1 MLNLRQSQLQNE
13 FVALN
18 EIRIIFQFAEHTARP
33 KHNQLNNNR
42 FSYIDS
48 NDNDR
53 PLNPK
58 LAAIPDSTCGKTTPN
73 DYYQIPQRYSD
84 I

>member
-33 KHNQLNNNR
+33 KHNQL
-42 FSYIDS
+42 
-48 NDNDR
+48 
-53 PLNPK
+53 
-58 LAAIPDSTCGKTTPN
+58 KTTNFLATIRTTMIDRETLNWP
-73 DYYQIPQRYSD
+73 P
-84 I
+84 